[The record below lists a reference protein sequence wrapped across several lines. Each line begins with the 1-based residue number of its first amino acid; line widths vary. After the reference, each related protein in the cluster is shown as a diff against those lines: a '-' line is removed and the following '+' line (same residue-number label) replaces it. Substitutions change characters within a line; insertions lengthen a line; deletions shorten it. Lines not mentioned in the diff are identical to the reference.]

1 MAIDPTY
8 LKIFQGVAS
17 HAFMHE
23 LLNLPVDATPEERMS
38 GACYAGRWFEIEQRS
53 HDEMFEILPPLF
65 MRPGMFAFRELK
77 AGNVGSAFFEIK
89 IADRKRWFHGCCDFS
104 DHGAPDAMR
113 AAILLWETGDTS
125 AMSRVQKLD
134 AIWSSSHPTSR
145 GFAGHAN
152 PDAWPAAD
160 RGKRTIL
167 LYQPRVGTV
176 LKLLEDLTDEEI
188 AEKMSCFGASARRDR
203 GA

>member
-8 LKIFQGVAS
+8 LKIFHGVAS

-53 HDEMFEILPPLF
+53 HDEMFEVLPPLF

-89 IADRKRWFHGCCDFS
+89 IEDRKRWFHGYCDFS
-104 DHGAPDAMR
+104 DHDAPDAMR
-113 AAILLWETGDTS
+113 AAIQLWETGDT
-125 AMSRVQKLD
+125 AGMSRAQKLD
-134 AIWSSSHPTSR
+134 AIWSNTHGDFR
-145 GFAGHAN
+145 GIAGQIN
-152 PDAWPAAD
+152 PMAWPRQH
-160 RGKRTIL
+160 RGKRTIVIYL
-167 LYQPRVGTV
+167 AGVGTV

-188 AEKMSCFGASARRDR
+188 QQKLPRRRDP
-203 GA
+203 

>member
-23 LLNLPVDATPEERMS
+23 LLNLPVDASPEDRLS

-77 AGNVGSAFFEIK
+77 AGNVGFAFFEIK
-89 IADRKRWFHGCCDFS
+89 IEDRMRWFVGFCDFS
-104 DHGAPDAMR
+104 DHNAPDAMR
-113 AAILLWETGDTS
+113 AAILFWETGDTTG
-125 AMSRVQKLD
+125 MSRAQQLD
-134 AIWSSSHPTSR
+134 AIWSRTHSAFR
-145 GFAGHAN
+145 GIAGQLN
-152 PDAWPAAD
+152 PMAWLKEH
-160 RGKRTIL
+160 RGKRSIL
-167 LYQPRVGTV
+167 VYVSGLGTV
-176 LKLLEDLTDEEI
+176 LKLLEDLTDAEI
-188 AEKMSCFGASARRDR
+188 QEKLPHRRNP
-203 GA
+203 